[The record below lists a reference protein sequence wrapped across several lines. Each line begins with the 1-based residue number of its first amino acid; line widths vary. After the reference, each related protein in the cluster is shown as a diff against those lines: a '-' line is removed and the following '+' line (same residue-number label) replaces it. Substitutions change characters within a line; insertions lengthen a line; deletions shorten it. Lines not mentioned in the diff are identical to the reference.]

1 MIEALSILFDEV
13 KQQNPLVHHITNQVT
28 INDCANV
35 TLAIGGSPVMASSP
49 KEVEEMTGIANA
61 LVLNIGTLSE
71 QSVESMI
78 LSGIKANE
86 KGIPVIFDP
95 VGVGATTFRK
105 QAAKEILEKVK
116 ISIIRGNASEVSALL
131 NDEQKTKGVDAVDS
145 ISDVGEIAKKVAQ
158 HYSTVVVVTG
168 AIDYVTD
175 GKRMATVENG
185 HPILTKVTGTG
196 CMTTSMIGS
205 FASVT
210 KDPFQA
216 AVVGVSVMGLAGEQ
230 AYNQLQSTTQYGMF
244 KYHLVDCIG
253 AMNQQIWEKGVN
265 IQSD

>member
-1 MIEALSILFDEV
+1 MIQDLSIVFEQV

-28 INDCANV
+28 INDCANI
-35 TLAIGGSPVMASSP
+35 TLAIGGSPVMATSP
-49 KEVEEMTGIANA
+49 KEVAEMTSIANA

-71 QSVESMI
+71 QSVEAMI

-105 QAAKEILEKVK
+105 QAAREILQKVK
-116 ISIIRGNASEVSALL
+116 VSIIRGNASEVSALL
-131 NDEQKTKGVDAVDS
+131 HDEQKTKGVDAADTVME
-145 ISDVGEIAKKVAQ
+145 VEKIARMAAQ

-175 GKRMATVENG
+175 GKQMATIKNG
-185 HPILTKVTGTG
+185 HPILTKITGTG

-205 FASVT
+205 FAAVSQN
-210 KDPFQA
+210 PFHA

-230 AYNQLQSTTQYGMF
+230 AYEQLQSATQYGMF
-244 KYHLVDCIG
+244 KYNLVDRIG

-265 IQSD
+265 IHID